1 MTLIIT
7 FAIPKF
13 NSVNESSNILA
24 LKSEFALVQSA
35 LVKAKSRNVLLQNQN
50 DIDSLDDAKINT
62 KSEELFKNILDK
74 PILSTTINEKK
85 YGQWAKLSNKKY
97 IFFTQSKTFE
107 FLFDNSEFRCVS
119 NEILC
124 KEIE

>member
-1 MTLIIT
+1 MIIT

-74 PILSTTINEKK
+74 PILSTTVNEKK